1 MEGYKMADENTEVEE
16 KGTELAPIFG
26 TSLVDIGE
34 GSALMK
40 AMEETAE
47 EGSRGGDFSFMSFSG
62 KRGLYKIGVDG
73 RSPGEN
79 EPFLVAV
86 PSFELGHICWKGG
99 KPISK
104 RLAKITAPKIPQPDP
119 EEMGPFNEKTGEGWH
134 RARAITIR
142 SLENDEQCYFSNNS
156 KSGVANISDLQR
168 EVLERMQKGQP
179 CWPIVTFGM
188 SEFTA
193 QGQLNF
199 KPDIKVIE
207 WADTEAVQAL
217 ADPEVDPM
225 SLLGEAEEAVVEEEK
240 PAPAPNRRRK
250 L

>member
-1 MEGYKMADENTEVEE
+1 MTDENTNGEDNS
-16 KGTELAPIFG
+16 GTELAPIFG
-26 TSLVDIGE
+26 SSLVDIGE

-62 KRGLYKIGVDG
+62 KRGLYKIGVTA
-73 RSPGEN
+73 RSPGET

-86 PSFELGHICWKGG
+86 PSFELGYICWKGG

-119 EEMGPFNEKTGEGWH
+119 EEMGPFSEKSGDGWH

-193 QGQLNF
+193 QNQINF
-199 KPDIKVIE
+199 KPDITIID
-207 WADTEAVQAL
+207 WADTDAVQAL
-217 ADPEVDPM
+217 ADPDVDPM
-225 SLLGEAEEAVVEEEK
+225 SLLGEASEAEPEPKKED
-240 PAPAPNRRRK
+240 APTPRRRK